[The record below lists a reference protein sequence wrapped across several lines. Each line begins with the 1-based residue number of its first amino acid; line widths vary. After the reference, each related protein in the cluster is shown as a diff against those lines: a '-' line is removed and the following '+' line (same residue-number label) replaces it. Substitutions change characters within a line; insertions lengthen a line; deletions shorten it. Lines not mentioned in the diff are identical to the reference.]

1 MRLRRPPDFALVPD
15 ADAPVS
21 DADAPVSDAGTTGTT
36 GTTGGVLFPDV
47 DEVTTA
53 AAAAALTELLLPA
66 GFLAAALKAFFAV
79 FPFLSSTVK

>member
-21 DADAPVSDAGTTGTT
+21 DADAPVSDAGTT